1 MRLHDAAGDPAGA
14 GPAPADER
22 LSHEDVPIPPPRV
35 AAVAVMALLSFGILV
50 GSLVNSAA
58 GSPAGPELVVVRSA
72 SAGEA
77 PSSSGSRESANSPE
91 TTTITAAAPSE
102 ASPQQ
107 SRAVAAT
114 PTTTSTTSTTPSSPA
129 SSPTSPTL
137 PPIKHVFV
145 IMLSDNG
152 YQQGFSPQSPGNY
165 LAVMLRRRG
174 ELIENY
180 YGVAGGSLAN
190 EIGLVSGQ
198 GPTAQTAL
206 DCPTFDTVVPGT
218 IGAHKQTIGNGCVY
232 PPATGTLPAQLTA
245 AHHTWRAYIQSMG
258 DGPPGSQQVCRHPP
272 LGGTDPD
279 QTPGVGD
286 PYVTWSNPF
295 VYFRSLIDKRSCAKD
310 DVGLPRLASDLR
322 AKSRTPSFAY
332 IVPDACHDGSDQPC
346 APGAAAGLAATN
358 SFLHSVV
365 PEIEHSPAYKVSGLI
380 AITFDEAPQTGPYA
394 DSSACCATPT
404 YPNVPAAGA
413 PAPAGTTTTPV
424 PTTAPTTTTPST
436 TSTTTTTASSPVST
450 TTTTVPT
457 TTTTATTSTPLSSQ
471 GPTTQTGGGGQVGLL
486 LISRYVKPDSLDA
499 IDYFNHFSLLA
510 SIEHL
515 FNLPLLGYAKNKLL
529 SVFGSSVYNA
539 YNRAR

>member
-1 MRLHDAAGDPAGA
+1 
-14 GPAPADER
+14 
-22 LSHEDVPIPPPRV
+22 
-35 AAVAVMALLSFGILV
+35 VMALLSFGVLV

-58 GSPAGPELVVVRSA
+58 GSPAGPELIVVGSA
-72 SAGEA
+72 SAGETT
-77 PSSSGSRESANSPE
+77 SSSDSGQTANSPE
-91 TTTITAAAPSE
+91 TTTITTAAPSE

-107 SRAVAAT
+107 SGAAST
-114 PTTTSTTSTTPSSPA
+114 ARTTTSTTGTTPSSPA
-129 SSPTSPTL
+129 SSPTGSTL

-152 YQQGFSPQSPGNY
+152 YQQGFSQQSPGNY
-165 LAVMLRRRG
+165 LAMTLRRRG
-174 ELIENY
+174 ELIQNY

-198 GPTAQTAL
+198 GPTAQTTQ
-206 DCPTFDTVVPGT
+206 DCPTFDTVAPGT
-218 IGAHKQTIGNGCVY
+218 IGAHKQIIGNGCVY
-232 PPATGTLPAQLTA
+232 PTATGTLPAQLTA

-258 DGPPGSQQVCRHPP
+258 DGPPGSQQVCRHPS

-279 QTPGVGD
+279 QTPRIGD

-295 VYFRSLIDKRSCAKD
+295 VYFRWLIDNRSCTKD

-332 IVPDACHDGSDQPC
+332 IVPDVCHDGGNQPC
-346 APGAAAGLAATN
+346 APGAPAGLAATN

-365 PEIEHSPAYKVSGLI
+365 PEIERSPAYKASGLL
-380 AITFDEAPQTGPYA
+380 AITFDEAPQTGPFA

-413 PAPAGTTTTPV
+413 PAPAGATTTTE
-424 PTTAPTTTTPST
+424 PTTTPTATTPATTTTTPST
-436 TSTTTTTASSPVST
+436 TSATAPTSTTMTTTTTTNTIAT
-450 TTTTVPT
+450 APT
-457 TTTTATTSTPLSSQ
+457 TTTTTSPVTTTTTTPVSSQ
-471 GPTTQTGGGGQVGLL
+471 GPTTATGGGGQVGLL

-515 FNLPLLGYAKNKLL
+515 FKLPLLGYAKSKLL

-539 YNRAR
+539 YKPS

>member
-1 MRLHDAAGDPAGA
+1 MPA
-14 GPAPADER
+14 
-22 LSHEDVPIPPPRV
+22 PRV
-35 AAVAVMALLSFGILV
+35 AAVAVLALLSFGVLV
-50 GSLVNSAA
+50 GSLVGNAA
-58 GSPAGPELVVVRSA
+58 GSSAGPDIIVAVRSA
-72 SAGEA
+72 GASGAASNSGGS
-77 PSSSGSRESANSPE
+77 PSSNSPR
-91 TTTITAAAPSE
+91 TTTITTPAPTQTRSSQTAP
-102 ASPQQ
+102 AS
-107 SRAVAAT
+107 
-114 PTTTSTTSTTPSSPA
+114 TTASTTSTTTSASQPAPPSG
-129 SSPTSPTL
+129 PTL

-145 IMLSDNG
+145 IMLSGNG
-152 YQQGFSPQSPGNY
+152 YQQAFGLQAPDNY
-165 LAVMLRRRG
+165 LAVTLRRRG

-198 GPTAQTAL
+198 GPTAQTAQ

-218 IGAHKQTIGNGCVY
+218 IGAHKQIIGNGCVY
-232 PPATGTLPAQLTA
+232 PPATSTLPAQLTA

-272 LGGTDPD
+272 LGRTDPD
-279 QTPGVGD
+279 QTPRVGD

-332 IVPDACHDGSDQPC
+332 IVPDACDDGSAQPC
-346 APGAAAGLAATN
+346 APGAPSGLAATN

-365 PEIEHSPAYKVSGLI
+365 PEIERSPAYKASGLI
-380 AITFDEAPQTGPYA
+380 AITFDEAPQSGSFA

-413 PAPAGTTTTPV
+413 PAPAGATTTPV
-424 PTTAPTTTTPST
+424 PTTTPTATTPATAGTTPATTSTTPATTSTTPST
-436 TSTTTTTASSPVST
+436 TSTTPSTTTSPVST

-457 TTTTATTSTPLSSQ
+457 TTTTTTTTTTPVSSQ
-471 GPTTQTGGGGQVGLL
+471 GPTTPTGGGGQVGLL
-486 LISRYVKPDSLDA
+486 LISRYVTPDSLDA

-515 FNLPLLGYAKNKLL
+515 FKLPLLGYAKNKLL

-539 YNRAR
+539 YRPS